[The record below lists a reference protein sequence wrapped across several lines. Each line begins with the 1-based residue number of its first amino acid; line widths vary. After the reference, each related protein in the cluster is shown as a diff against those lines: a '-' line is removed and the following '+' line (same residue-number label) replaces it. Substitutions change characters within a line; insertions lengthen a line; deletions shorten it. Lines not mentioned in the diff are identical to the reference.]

1 MLNILWILLAILLI
15 ILIGSI
21 VLVLCVNGRV
31 QQLKDEKYTNKER
44 FDFISWLVSWAIPLL
59 FNVKVDAK
67 GLEKLDEIEHGVI
80 YANHQSN
87 LDIVSMLKAIKK
99 PHGYIAKKELDNIFL
114 LSDSM
119 RLIQCQFMDRTDV
132 RQSVKVISAA
142 AKSVKDGHL
151 MVIFPEGTRK
161 IQGEMG
167 SFKAGSFKLAQKAK
181 AEIIPVTIYNSYEVA
196 KRWPRRTIIHLE
208 IHDPIPYEAYEQLST
223 NEICEQVEQ
232 IIKSPINKGSLS
244 TGVGEEILYL

>member
-1 MLNILWILLAILLI
+1 MLWIILGILLAVLI
-15 ILIGSI
+15 VAI
-21 VLVLCVNGRV
+21 VVVLCVNVRV

-44 FDFISWLVSWAIPLL
+44 FDFISWVVSWAIPLL
-59 FNVKVDAK
+59 FNVKVNAK
-67 GLEKLDEIEHGVI
+67 GLEKLETVEHGVI

-87 LDIVSMLKAIKK
+87 IDIVALLKAIKK
-99 PHGYIAKKELDNIFL
+99 PHGYVAKKELDNIFL

-142 AKSVKDGHL
+142 AKSVKEGQL
-151 MVIFPEGTRK
+151 MVIFPEGTRMVQAE
-161 IQGEMG
+161 IG

-181 AEIIPVTIYNSYEVA
+181 ADIIPVTIYNSYEVA
-196 KRWPRRTIIHLE
+196 KRWPHRTVIKME
-208 IHDPIPYEAYEQLST
+208 IHDPIPYEAYEALST

-232 IIKSPINKGSLS
+232 IIKSPMKK
-244 TGVGEEILYL
+244 

>member
-1 MLNILWILLAILLI
+1 MLWIILGILLAVLI
-15 ILIGSI
+15 VAI
-21 VLVLCVNGRV
+21 VVVLCVNVRV

-44 FDFISWLVSWAIPLL
+44 FDFISWVVSWAIPLL
-59 FNVKVDAK
+59 FNVKVNAK
-67 GLEKLDEIEHGVI
+67 GLEKLETVEHGVI

-87 LDIVSMLKAIKK
+87 IDIVALLKAIKK
-99 PHGYIAKKELDNIFL
+99 PHGYVAKKELDNIFL

-142 AKSVKDGHL
+142 AKSVKEGQL
-151 MVIFPEGTRK
+151 MVIFPEGTRMVQAE
-161 IQGEMG
+161 IG

-181 AEIIPVTIYNSYEVA
+181 ADIIPVTIYNSYEVA
-196 KRWPRRTIIHLE
+196 KRWPRRTVIKME
-208 IHDPIPYEAYEQLST
+208 IHDPIPYEAYEALST

-232 IIKSPINKGSLS
+232 IIKSPMKK
-244 TGVGEEILYL
+244 

>member
-1 MLNILWILLAILLI
+1 MLWIILGILLAVV
-15 ILIGSI
+15 I
-21 VLVLCVNGRV
+21 VAIVVVLCVNVRV

-44 FDFISWLVSWAIPLL
+44 FDFISWVVSWAIPLL
-59 FNVKVDAK
+59 FNVKVNAK
-67 GLEKLDEIEHGVI
+67 GLEKLETVEHGVI

-87 LDIVSMLKAIKK
+87 IDIVALLKAIKK
-99 PHGYIAKKELDNIFL
+99 PHGYVAKKELDNIFL

-142 AKSVKDGHL
+142 AKSVKEGQL
-151 MVIFPEGTRK
+151 MVIFPEGTRMVQAE
-161 IQGEMG
+161 IG

-181 AEIIPVTIYNSYEVA
+181 ADIIPVTIYNSYEVA
-196 KRWPRRTIIHLE
+196 KRWPRRTVIKME
-208 IHDPIPYEAYEQLST
+208 IHDPIPYEAYEALST

-232 IIKSPINKGSLS
+232 IIKSPMKK
-244 TGVGEEILYL
+244 

>member
-1 MLNILWILLAILLI
+1 MLWIILGILLAVV
-15 ILIGSI
+15 I
-21 VLVLCVNGRV
+21 VAIVVVLCVNVRV

-44 FDFISWLVSWAIPLL
+44 FDFISWVVSWAIPLL
-59 FNVKVDAK
+59 FNVKVNAK
-67 GLEKLDEIEHGVI
+67 GLEKLETVEHGVI

-87 LDIVSMLKAIKK
+87 IDIVALLKAIKK
-99 PHGYIAKKELDNIFL
+99 PHGYVAKKELDNIFL

-142 AKSVKDGHL
+142 AKSVKEGQL
-151 MVIFPEGTRK
+151 MVIFPEGTRVVQAE
-161 IQGEMG
+161 IG

-181 AEIIPVTIYNSYEVA
+181 ADIIPVTIYNSYEVA
-196 KRWPRRTIIHLE
+196 KRWPRRTVIKME
-208 IHDPIPYEAYEQLST
+208 IHDPIPYEAYEALST

-232 IIKSPINKGSLS
+232 IIKSPMKK
-244 TGVGEEILYL
+244 

>member
-1 MLNILWILLAILLI
+1 MLNMLWIILGILLAVV
-15 ILIGSI
+15 I
-21 VLVLCVNGRV
+21 VAIVVVLCVNVRV

-44 FDFISWLVSWAIPLL
+44 FDFISWVVSWAIPLL
-59 FNVKVDAK
+59 FNVKVNAK
-67 GLEKLDEIEHGVI
+67 GLEKLETVEHGVI

-87 LDIVSMLKAIKK
+87 IDIVALLKAIKK
-99 PHGYIAKKELDNIFL
+99 PHGYVAKKELDNIFL

-142 AKSVKDGHL
+142 AKSVKEGQL
-151 MVIFPEGTRK
+151 MVIFPEGTRMVQAE
-161 IQGEMG
+161 IG

-181 AEIIPVTIYNSYEVA
+181 ADIIPVTIYNSYEVA
-196 KRWPRRTIIHLE
+196 KRWPRRTVIKME
-208 IHDPIPYEAYEQLST
+208 IHYPIPYEAYEALST

-232 IIKSPINKGSLS
+232 IIKSPMKK
-244 TGVGEEILYL
+244 

>member
-1 MLNILWILLAILLI
+1 MLNMLWIILGILLAVV
-15 ILIGSI
+15 I
-21 VLVLCVNGRV
+21 VAIVVVLCVNVRV

-44 FDFISWLVSWAIPLL
+44 FDFISWVVSWAIPLL
-59 FNVKVDAK
+59 FNVKVNAK
-67 GLEKLDEIEHGVI
+67 GLEKLETVEHGVI

-87 LDIVSMLKAIKK
+87 IDIVALLKAIKK
-99 PHGYIAKKELDNIFL
+99 PHGYVAKKELDNIFL

-142 AKSVKDGHL
+142 AKSVKEGQL
-151 MVIFPEGTRK
+151 MVIFPEGTRMVQAE
-161 IQGEMG
+161 IG

-181 AEIIPVTIYNSYEVA
+181 ADIIPVTIYNSYEVA
-196 KRWPRRTIIHLE
+196 KRWPRRTVIKME
-208 IHDPIPYEAYEQLST
+208 IHDPIPYEAYEALST

-232 IIKSPINKGSLS
+232 IIKSPMKK
-244 TGVGEEILYL
+244 

>member
-1 MLNILWILLAILLI
+1 MLNMLWIILGILLAVLI
-15 ILIGSI
+15 VAI
-21 VLVLCVNGRV
+21 VVVLCVNVRV

-44 FDFISWLVSWAIPLL
+44 FDFISWVVSWAIPLL
-59 FNVKVDAK
+59 FNVKVNAK
-67 GLEKLDEIEHGVI
+67 GLEKLETVEHGVI

-87 LDIVSMLKAIKK
+87 IDIVALLKAIKK
-99 PHGYIAKKELDNIFL
+99 PHGYVAKKELDNIFL

-142 AKSVKDGHL
+142 AKSVKEGQL
-151 MVIFPEGTRK
+151 MVIFPEGTRMVQAE
-161 IQGEMG
+161 IG

-181 AEIIPVTIYNSYEVA
+181 ADIIPVTIYNSYEVA
-196 KRWPRRTIIHLE
+196 KRWPRRTVIKME
-208 IHDPIPYEAYEQLST
+208 IHDPIPYEAYEALST

-232 IIKSPINKGSLS
+232 IIKSPMKK
-244 TGVGEEILYL
+244 